1 MGCKLNNSMEEKKLD
16 ELLKQAF
23 ENESQR
29 PLFLEKLLD
38 SYVYILGSS
47 SVKHDGDIAHT
58 LMEGSQV
65 HIKSWNRE
73 DGSQVLPFFTSL
85 EKLQHAI
92 QHNENYLRLHTKSF
106 FELTTGA
113 YLVLNP
119 NSDVSKEFYP
129 KEVEGLLEGYF
140 GPKPE
145 AYEYTEDTQVLLSQP
160 LPYPVGMV
168 SRLSELLK
176 TKVNV
181 SAAYLAQMHD
191 VKRDPELTLVIG
203 LTVSIQLT
211 EQERKDIN
219 AQVGQM
225 AFDTLVDK
233 KAVDLMFIDQSAEDG
248 LSHYFLNETPPF
260 YVRQKE
266 RKKGFFAKLFS

>member
-1 MGCKLNNSMEEKKLD
+1 MDNKSVETALD

-38 SYVYILGSS
+38 SYVYILGTS
-47 SVKHDGDIAHT
+47 SVEHDGDAAHT
-58 LMEGSQV
+58 LIEGSQV

-85 EKLQHAI
+85 EKLQQAI
-92 QHNENYLRLHTKSF
+92 QYNENYLRLHTKSF
-106 FELTTGA
+106 FELTIGA

-191 VKRDPELTLVIG
+191 VKRDPEPTLVIG
-203 LTVSIQLT
+203 LTVSLLLT
-211 EQERKDIN
+211 EKERKKIN
-219 AQVGQM
+219 VQVGQT
-225 AFDTLVDK
+225 AFNTLVK
-233 KAVDLMFIDQSAEDG
+233 KTAVDLIFIDEHKQEG
-248 LSHYFLNETPPF
+248 LSHYF
-260 YVRQKE
+260 
-266 RKKGFFAKLFS
+266 

>member
-1 MGCKLNNSMEEKKLD
+1 M
-16 ELLKQAF
+16 
-23 ENESQR
+23 
-29 PLFLEKLLD
+29 
-38 SYVYILGSS
+38 
-47 SVKHDGDIAHT
+47 
-58 LMEGSQV
+58 
-65 HIKSWNRE
+65 
-73 DGSQVLPFFTSL
+73 
-85 EKLQHAI
+85 
-92 QHNENYLRLHTKSF
+92 
-106 FELTTGA
+106 
-113 YLVLNP
+113 
-119 NSDVSKEFYP
+119 
-129 KEVEGLLEGYF
+129 
-140 GPKPE
+140 
-145 AYEYTEDTQVLLSQP
+145 
-160 LPYPVGMV
+160 
-168 SRLSELLK
+168 
-176 TKVNV
+176 

-191 VKRDPELTLVIG
+191 VKRDPEPTLVIG